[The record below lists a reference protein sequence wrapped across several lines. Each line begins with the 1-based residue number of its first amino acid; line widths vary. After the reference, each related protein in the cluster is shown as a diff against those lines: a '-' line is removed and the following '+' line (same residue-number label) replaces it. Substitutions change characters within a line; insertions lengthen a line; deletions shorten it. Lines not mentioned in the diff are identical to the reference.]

1 MKTKLEEELGQAV
14 ESMIDAIKRSEA
26 YVKYQEALAAAKQQP
41 ELKQEID
48 EFRRKN
54 YIMQSNG
61 DMAFE
66 HIEQFEREYS
76 DFREN
81 PVVAAC
87 IYPIQFRRERTMC
100 FWIFRNLDTR
110 AIRSSASFWPGK

>member
-1 MKTKLEEELGQAV
+1 MKLDERLDQAV
-14 ESMIDAIKRSEA
+14 ENMIDGIICSEV
-26 YVKYQEALAAAKQQP
+26 YRTYQEALAAVKQQP
-41 ELKQEID
+41 GLKQEID

-54 YIMQSNG
+54 YVMQSSG

-81 PVVAAC
+81 PLVADFLAAELALC
-87 IYPIQFRRERTMC
+87 RMIQQ
-100 FWIFRNLDTR
+100 INLHVTDR
-110 AIRSSASFWPGK
+110 LNFE

>member
-54 YIMQSNG
+54 YIMQSSG

-81 PVVAAC
+81 PVVADFLAAELALC
-87 IYPIQFRRERTMC
+87 RMIQQ
-100 FWIFRNLDTR
+100 INLYVTDMLN
-110 AIRSSASFWPGK
+110 FE

>member
-1 MKTKLEEELGQAV
+1 MKLEEDLDQAV
-14 ESMIDAIKRSEA
+14 ENMIDALKKSEV
-26 YVKYQEALAAAKQQP
+26 YRKYLEALTAAKQQP
-41 ELKQEID
+41 GLKQEID

-54 YIMQSNG
+54 YLMQSSG

-81 PVVAAC
+81 PLVADFLAAELALC
-87 IYPIQFRRERTMC
+87 RMVQQISLHVTEKLNFE
-100 FWIFRNLDTR
+100 
-110 AIRSSASFWPGK
+110 

>member
-1 MKTKLEEELGQAV
+1 MKLETELDLAV
-14 ESMIDAIKRSEA
+14 EAMIDAVKRSEV
-26 YVKYQEALAAAKQQP
+26 YRNYLEALAAARRQP
-41 ELKQEID
+41 GLKQEID

-54 YIMQSNG
+54 YVMQSSA

-81 PVVAAC
+81 PVVADFLAAELALC
-87 IYPIQFRRERTMC
+87 RMIQQ
-100 FWIFRNLDTR
+100 INLHVTDMLN
-110 AIRSSASFWPGK
+110 FE

>member
-81 PVVAAC
+81 PVVADFLAAELALC
-87 IYPIQFRRERTMC
+87 RMIQQ
-100 FWIFRNLDTR
+100 INLYVTDMLN
-110 AIRSSASFWPGK
+110 FE

>member
-14 ESMIDAIKRSEA
+14 ENMIDTIKRSEV
-26 YVKYQEALAAAKQQP
+26 YGKYLEALAAAKQQP
-41 ELKQEID
+41 GLKQEID

-54 YIMQSNG
+54 YIMQSSG

-81 PVVAAC
+81 PVVADFLAAELALC
-87 IYPIQFRRERTMC
+87 RMIQQITLYVTDMLNFE
-100 FWIFRNLDTR
+100 
-110 AIRSSASFWPGK
+110 